1 MSKRFT
7 LVTLTLTAAVAFL
20 IGAVSSGDVSAPVAA
35 GTAAQLSPST
45 ARPAASS
52 TATAMGPLVN
62 FADVVERLNPAV
74 VNVDA
79 TSRGNGRRR
88 RQRSGDTPEPPELDA
103 PGQNY
108 PGRPD
113 RDAPRRGTGSGFI
126 IDADGSIITNNHVID
141 RAERISVR

>member
-1 MSKRFT
+1 MSKRVP
-7 LVTLTLTAAVAFL
+7 LVRLTLTAPVAFL
-20 IGAVSSGDVSAPVAA
+20 TGDLSSGDVSAPVAA

-88 RQRSGDTPEPPELDA
+88 RQRSGDTPTTTELEA
-103 PGQNY
+103 PGQNTS
-108 PGRPD
+108 GRPH
-113 RDAPRRGTGSGFI
+113 REPPT
-126 IDADGSIITNNHVID
+126 
-141 RAERISVR
+141 